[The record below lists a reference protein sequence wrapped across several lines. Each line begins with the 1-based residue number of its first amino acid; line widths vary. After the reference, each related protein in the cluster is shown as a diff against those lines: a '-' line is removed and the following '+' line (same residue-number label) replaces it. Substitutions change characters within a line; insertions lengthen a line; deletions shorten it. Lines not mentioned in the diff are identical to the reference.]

1 MKAIE
6 LLIDEELPPA
16 LKGRRHEFSA
26 KGLAPILSHVAVNYP
41 DKYVDFAKKLSDVGR
56 NASWAQGET
65 IRLSDLFLPL
75 DKDGMLRQ
83 MDTEIAQAKKVAVNK
98 KDFEKLREGIWLKW
112 SKTFETESLKAAR
125 QTQNSIGHSIASGA
139 RGKPPQLKMMLTAA
153 GVFQDAKD
161 RTIPVFARH
170 GFNEGLRPHE
180 YLATNY
186 GARKSVVATKRA
198 TAEGGDFGKQLQ
210 QAADDIIVTID
221 DCKTQNGLE
230 YDVNDP
236 WLKYRMLAKG
246 AGSLKPGTIMDG
258 EAPSAAR
265 KAGVKSVVVRSPMT
279 CEAEHGVCAK
289 CMGVNAAGKYPTIG
303 TSVGVEGAQAISEP
317 ITQAALNTKH
327 CLLVSETFV
336 RTFDGRRLRLD
347 EVQVGDTL
355 IGEKDGRRNPVQV
368 LAFVDQGLQ
377 DVFRYEFALAGQSG
391 PDIVVCSTD
400 CHKVLT
406 PAGIKEIG
414 KIQRLK
420 IIGEDASQPDADAF
434 LVEKTYLGKLPCAD
448 LTVAADNELFML
460 DNGAFVKNTG
470 GSASG
475 TKKEYSGFTWLRQ
488 FTQVPES
495 FKDAAAVAP
504 KAGKVQDVR
513 KAPQGGSY
521 IKLDEQEMY
530 VQPGFEVNVKP
541 GDAVEA
547 GDIMSDGLA
556 SPYDVLKARGLGSGR
571 KYYRDRFLKILED
584 SGQKTDPRNVEL
596 VTRANVRHVRIND
609 FGVGDYLPDD
619 VIDYTK
625 LDMEYER
632 PKDTMAYKPNQA
644 VGKWLQAPVL
654 HYTTGQQLTK
664 RQASK
669 LESLGYDKVIAS
681 DTPPM
686 FEPEL
691 PRLRTSSQVNED
703 WMAGLAGSYLGRRL
717 HDAAIRGQD
726 TNIKENVHYAP
737 RLSYG
742 VDFAKDV
749 ERTGKF

>member
-1 MKAIE
+1 
-6 LLIDEELPPA
+6 LL
-16 LKGRRHEFSA
+16 
-26 KGLAPILSHVAVNYP
+26 
-41 DKYVDFAKKLSDVGR
+41 
-56 NASWAQGET
+56 
-65 IRLSDLFLPL
+65 
-75 DKDGMLRQ
+75 
-83 MDTEIAQAKKVAVNK
+83 
-98 KDFEKLREGIWLKW
+98 
-112 SKTFETESLKAAR
+112 
-125 QTQNSIGHSIASGA
+125 
-139 RGKPPQLKMMLTAA
+139 
-153 GVFQDAKD
+153 
-161 RTIPVFARH
+161 
-170 GFNEGLRPHE
+170 
-180 YLATNY
+180 
-186 GARKSVVATKRA
+186 
-198 TAEGGDFGKQLQ
+198 
-210 QAADDIIVTID
+210 
-221 DCKTQNGLE
+221 
-230 YDVNDP
+230 
-236 WLKYRMLAKG
+236 
-246 AGSLKPGTIMDG
+246 
-258 EAPSAAR
+258 
-265 KAGVKSVVVRSPMT
+265 
-279 CEAEHGVCAK
+279 
-289 CMGVNAAGKYPTIG
+289 
-303 TSVGVEGAQAISEP
+303 
-317 ITQAALNTKH
+317 
-327 CLLVSETFV
+327 SETYV
-336 RTFDGRRLRLD
+336 RTFDGRRLKLD
-347 EVQVGDTL
+347 ELQVGDTL
-355 IGEKDGRRNPVQV
+355 IGEKDGRRHPVQV
-368 LAFVDQGLQ
+368 LAFVDQGIQ
-377 DVFRYEFALAGQSG
+377 EVFRYEFAVAGQSG
-391 PDIVVCSTD
+391 PGIVVCSTD

-406 PAGIKEIG
+406 PDGIKEIG
-414 KIQRLK
+414 KTQRLR
-420 IIGEDASQPDADAF
+420 IISEEESQPG
-434 LVEKTYLGKLPCAD
+434 VEAILISKTYLGELHCAD
-448 LTVAADNELFML
+448 ITVSADNELFML

-521 IKLDEQEMY
+521 IKLDEQEIY
-530 VQPGFEVNVKP
+530 VPSGFEVNVKP

-596 VTRANVRHVRIND
+596 VTRANVRHIRVND

-625 LDMEYER
+625 LDLEYER

-726 TNIKENVHYAP
+726 TNIKENIHYAP

-742 VDFAKDV
+742 VDFAKDI